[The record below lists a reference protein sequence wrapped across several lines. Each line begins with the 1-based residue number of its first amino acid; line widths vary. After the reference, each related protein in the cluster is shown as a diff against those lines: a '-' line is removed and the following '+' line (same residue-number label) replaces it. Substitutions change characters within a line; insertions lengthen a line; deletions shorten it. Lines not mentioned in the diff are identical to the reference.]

1 YMLNNRSITD
11 KVREEIDASFNIDE
25 HKIIATHLY
34 AYYEAGHA
42 EDVSLFIEKLTEE
55 RLKHLVTEIA
65 MTPISNEISDKEIND
80 YLRIINSETN
90 ERPEEH
96 TSKLQSRFDLVC

>member
-1 YMLNNRSITD
+1 
-11 KVREEIDASFNIDE
+11 SFNIDE

-65 MTPISNEISDKEIND
+65 MTPISNEISEKEIND

-90 ERPEEH
+90 ENEKIKLLKEQQKRSEEH
-96 TSKLQSRFDLVC
+96 TSELQSRFDIVCRLL